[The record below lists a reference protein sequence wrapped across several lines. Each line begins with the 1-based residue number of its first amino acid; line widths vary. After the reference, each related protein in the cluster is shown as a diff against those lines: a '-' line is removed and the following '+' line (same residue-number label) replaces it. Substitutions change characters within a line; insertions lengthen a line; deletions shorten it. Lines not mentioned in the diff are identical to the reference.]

1 MGPSRYWSATRRSP
15 AHSSSGSIAHMNR
28 LTKTSRASH
37 GAATGNRALT
47 PSQQGVLF
55 MSKFVF
61 ATVVAGTLFAL
72 PQVAAAKAPPPKIS
86 KASAQ
91 AKALKLAPGKIISSE
106 YEYEGKGWRWSF
118 DIQQK
123 GHVQEIGIDG
133 RTGRVVENKS
143 EGKKDRD

>member
-1 MGPSRYWSATRRSP
+1 MDDS
-15 AHSSSGSIAHMNR
+15 
-28 LTKTSRASH
+28 LTKSSLASH
-37 GAATGNRALT
+37 RAATADPALAR
-47 PSQQGVLF
+47 SQQGVGF
-55 MSKFVF
+55 MFKSVVS
-61 ATVVAGTLFAL
+61 TVIAGALVAL

-86 KASAQ
+86 EASAQ
-91 AKALKLAPGKIISSE
+91 AMALKLAPGKIISSE

-133 RTGRVVENKS
+133 KTGRVVENKS